1 MNIYKYLWFF
11 GTKPKDSEV
20 TFMPSGKTVEVSR
33 DKTLLTAAL
42 DAGLDFPHNCKF
54 GSCGACKC
62 KLVKGKIKPMVDFSE
77 ALTKE
82 ELADD
87 YILACQSRLTMDCEI
102 EAEIGDLVRVPSQLY
117 EARIKSTTLL
127 TSDIMSVTVF
137 TDEEVPDGNNRPGLP
152 GMWAELSLPGLDRP
166 RSYSY
171 ASAPQNENKNEFTF
185 FIRKVPG
192 GKFTEWLFDEN
203 RDPNESVSVHGPFGS
218 FYLREKNTPIVCIAG
233 GSGLAPIKAI
243 LEGGVNDQIK
253 RDVIFLFGARTQN
266 DLYSLKEIEDIKNNW
281 NKESS
286 FQFIPVLNMEPEDSD
301 WKGARG
307 MVTDYFEQEI
317 IPKQNLDINGWQA
330 YLCGPPPM
338 VDAAGVCL
346 TKNGISEDEIFYDK
360 FTDSSNT

>member
-1 MNIYKYLWFF
+1 
-11 GTKPKDSEV
+11 
-20 TFMPSGKTVEVSR
+20 
-33 DKTLLTAAL
+33 
-42 DAGLDFPHNCKF
+42 
-54 GSCGACKC
+54 
-62 KLVKGKIKPMVDFSE
+62 MVDFSE

-286 FQFIPVLNMEPEDSD
+286 FQFIPVLNMELEDSD

-307 MVTDYFEQEI
+307 MVTDYFE
-317 IPKQNLDINGWQA
+317 
-330 YLCGPPPM
+330 
-338 VDAAGVCL
+338 
-346 TKNGISEDEIFYDK
+346 
-360 FTDSSNT
+360 

>member
-11 GTKPKDSEV
+11 GTKPQDSEARLL
-20 TFMPSGKTVEVSR
+20 PSGKNLEVSR
-33 DKTLLTAAL
+33 DETLLNAAL
-42 DAGLDFPHNCKF
+42 EQGLDWPHNCKF
-54 GSCGACKC
+54 GSCGECKC
-62 KLVKGKIKPMVDFSE
+62 RLVKGKIKPMVDFSE
-77 ALTKE
+77 ALTKQ

-87 YILACQSRLTMDCEI
+87 YILACQSRLTMDCDI
-102 EAEIGDLVRVPSQLY
+102 EVELGDLIRVP
-117 EARIKSTTLL
+117 ARTCNAKVKATQML
-127 TSDIMSVTVF
+127 TSDIMSLTIG
-137 TDEEVPDGNNRPGLP
+137 TDSDIPEGKDRPGLA
-152 GMWAELSLPGLDRP
+152 GMWAELSIPGLERP
-166 RSYSY
+166 RSYSF
-171 ASAPQNENKNEFTF
+171 ANAPQNENKNEFTF

-192 GKFTEWLFDEN
+192 GKFTEWLFSDD
-203 RDPNESVSVHGPFGS
+203 RDPDECVTINGPFGT
-218 FYLREKNTPIVCIAG
+218 FYLREKETPIVCIAG

-253 RDVIFLFGARTQN
+253 RDVIFLFGARTQA

-281 NKESS
+281 NKDSS

-307 MVTDYFEQEI
+307 MVTDYFEQEV

-360 FTDSSNT
+360 FTDSSNL